1 MKEIWEQRVR
11 TFMIDM
17 IERSWSAAKRARGHA
32 DTLTRLCYD
41 ARGSLKPCV
50 WRRIAARETA

>member
-11 TFMIDM
+11 TFMI
-17 IERSWSAAKRARGHA
+17 ERSWSDAMRARGHA

-41 ARGSLKPCV
+41 ARGDLKPCV
-50 WRRIAARETA
+50 WWRIAARETA